1 MKCHKTCKTGK
12 TIFSW
17 EGKLPTGGFP
27 AAHGCVAAMI
37 QVRF

>member
-1 MKCHKTCKTGK
+1 MSQNQQNGQNL
-12 TIFSW
+12 FSW

-37 QVRF
+37 QVKF